1 MLVPVLLALSGV
13 LLACGDRDGNDTASR
28 ANSTRA
34 AVMSS
39 SPSVPTS
46 SDTSGSAPA
55 VTSAPSSWLAPSSTS
70 TSASAPSSSPP
81 ATDQPSVDPAAT
93 LADPHAG
100 VPLPD
105 GFVPERLRPGQRPPQ
120 FVVVSFD
127 GVGWHQ
133 EWQHWMDVAAQ
144 VPFRFTGFLSGTYLL
159 SSDTRDEYHPPYFA
173 PGTSEIGWGTPDD
186 VRVEIGDLNRA
197 LAAGME
203 IGTHFNGHFCASAG
217 LPSGGD
223 TWTTRDWDVEL
234 DQFFHLLRDY
244 RSDNALPPSVRLRL
258 GPQDIT
264 GERTPCLEGRPE
276 ALYPAVAAHGFA
288 YDSSF
293 TRGALTWPTRDPRSH
308 LWQIGMTTFP
318 LHGTGHPVTTMDYN
332 YFFTQ
337 RGGVDGT
344 AAQARADQRQ
354 VLATYDD
361 LYRRSLQG
369 NRAPVI
375 LGNHFNDWNHH
386 AYVNALTSFVLDT
399 CGRPNTRCVPFRDL
413 VAWLDVQRPDT
424 LARLQ
429 R

>member
-1 MLVPVLLALSGV
+1 MGLVLVGLSAGVVALGGIIRNGTPAMPRAQPPTITSPAEPLPTTTSPRPAPVHV
-13 LLACGDRDGNDTASR
+13 R
-28 ANSTRA
+28 
-34 AVMSS
+34 
-39 SPSVPTS
+39 
-46 SDTSGSAPA
+46 
-55 VTSAPSSWLAPSSTS
+55 
-70 TSASAPSSSPP
+70 PP
-81 ATDQPSVDPAAT
+81 ATFAHPR
-93 LADPHAG
+93 AG
-100 VPLPD
+100 APLPD
-105 GFVPERLRPGQRPPQ
+105 GFVPRRLEPGQRPPQ

-133 EWQHWMDVAAQ
+133 EWQHWMSVAAQ

-159 SSDTRDEYHPPYFA
+159 SSDTRDQYHPPYYA
-173 PGTSEIGWGTPDD
+173 PGTSEIGWGTTADLSD
-186 VRVEIGDLNRA
+186 EIGDLNRA
-197 LAAGME
+197 LADGME

-234 DQFFHLLRDY
+234 DQFFHLVRDY

-258 GPQDIT
+258 GPEDIT
-264 GERTPCLEGRPE
+264 GDRTPCLEGKPS
-276 ALYPAVAAHGFA
+276 ALYPALAGHGFS

-293 TRGALTWPTRDPRSH
+293 TRSPLTWPTQDPRTG

-361 LYRRSLQG
+361 LYRRSLHG

-375 LGNHFNDWNHH
+375 LGNHFNDWNHN
-386 AYVNALTSFVLDT
+386 AYVNALTSFVLHT
-399 CGRPNTRCVPFRDL
+399 CGRPNTECVPFRDL
-413 VAWLDVQRPDT
+413 VAWLDVQRPAT
-424 LARLQ
+424 LAHLDDWAPVES
-429 R
+429 